1 MFLERVAMNKIA
13 LFGGT
18 FDPIH
23 LGHIACVQH
32 LVDKMDFSK
41 VVLIPTGQ
49 NPLKVD
55 RIPASKED
63 RLKMLELA
71 VRDYREEITVDE
83 YEMMQNSPS
92 YSFET
97 LKRYQDT
104 YNSDQ
109 LYLVMGLDTFAEF
122 DQWKNFEDI
131 IKMTNL
137 LVVSRPPYRRPYGVE
152 DLPEGLRKHIQ
163 SYDRGF
169 ALLDSGKT
177 IEFVTI
183 KTEDISSTQVRKKLK
198 AGKSL
203 DSLIDMDV
211 EKYIIEN
218 EVYPRLSPGKIDYEE
233 LCQFVGAILK
243 ERAMNSVGYDLRE
256 LDKLYDFTLVAS
268 ATSTKQALALS
279 NRIKEAVKEEYG
291 ISPFGMEGREDG
303 RWVILDY
310 GALIVH
316 VFYDYVR
323 QEYHLEGLWKEGK
336 RIDF

>member
-1 MFLERVAMNKIA
+1 MNKIA

-23 LGHIACVQH
+23 RGHLACLQH
-32 LVDKMDFSK
+32 LVENMDFSQ
-41 VVLIPTGQ
+41 VVLIPAGQ

-55 RIPASKED
+55 RVPASKED
-63 RLKMLELA
+63 RLKMVELA
-71 VRDYREEITVDE
+71 VRDYGDEITVDE

-97 LKRYQDT
+97 LKRYQQK
-104 YNSDQ
+104 YAPEE
-109 LYLVMGLDTFAEF
+109 LYTVMGIDTFNEF

-137 LVVSRPPYRRPYGVE
+137 LVVSRPPYRRPFGIE
-152 DLPEGLRKHIQ
+152 DLPKGLQPHIS

-169 ALLDSGKT
+169 ALMNTGRT

-183 KTEDISSTQVRKKLK
+183 KTDDISSTQVRKQLK
-198 AGKSL
+198 SGKSL
-203 DSLIDMDV
+203 DSLIDIDV

-218 EVYPRLSPGKIDYEE
+218 NVYPRLIPSKIDFEE
-233 LCQFVGAILK
+233 LSQFVGKILK
-243 ERAMNSVGYDLRE
+243 ERAMNSAGYDLRE
-256 LDKLYDFTLVAS
+256 LDKLYDYTLIAS
-268 ATSTKQALALS
+268 ATSTKQALSLA
-279 NRIKEAVKEEYG
+279 NNIKDAVKEEYG
-291 ISPFGMEGREDG
+291 IIPYGVEGREDG

-310 GALIVH
+310 GSLIVH
-316 VFYDYVR
+316 IFYDYVR

-336 RIDF
+336 RLDF

>member
-1 MFLERVAMNKIA
+1 MNKIA

-18 FDPIH
+18 FDPVH
-23 LGHIACVQH
+23 LGHLACVQH
-32 LVDKMDFSK
+32 LVEKMDFSK

-55 RIPASKED
+55 RVPASKED

-71 VRDYREEITVDE
+71 VRDYQNEITVDE
-83 YEMMQNSPS
+83 FEIMQNSPA

-97 LKRYQDT
+97 LKRYQVGHAPEE
-104 YNSDQ
+104 
-109 LYLVMGLDTFAEF
+109 LYLVMGLDTFTEF
-122 DQWKNFEDI
+122 DQWKNFEEI
-131 IKMTNL
+131 IGMTNL
-137 LVVSRPPYRRPYGVE
+137 LIVSRPPYRRPFGIE
-152 DLPEGLRKHIQ
+152 DLPKGLQAHVS

-169 ALLDSGKT
+169 ALLNSGRT

-218 EVYPRLSPGKIDYEE
+218 DVYPRLSPGKIDYQE
-233 LCQFVGAILK
+233 LCQFIGKILK
-243 ERAMNSVGYDLRE
+243 ERAMNCVGYDLRTM
-256 LDKLYDFTLVAS
+256 DKLYDFTLIAS

-279 NRIKEAVKEEYG
+279 NNIKEAVKEEYG

-310 GALIVH
+310 GAVIVH

-336 RIDF
+336 KIEF